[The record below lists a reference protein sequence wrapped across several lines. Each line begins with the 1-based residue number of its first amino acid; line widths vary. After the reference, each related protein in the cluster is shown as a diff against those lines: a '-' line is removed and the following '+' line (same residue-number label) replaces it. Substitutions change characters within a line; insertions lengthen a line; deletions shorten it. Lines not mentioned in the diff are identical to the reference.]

1 MKVVD
6 TNVIAYLLIEGDH
19 TRHAKNLL
27 KQDSDWHAPLLW
39 RSEFRNVLSLY
50 SRLGDLALQDALRLM
65 EEAEQLMTGKE
76 YHINSSQILTL
87 AASSECSAYDCEFIA
102 LAREL
107 DTKLITTDK
116 KVLRE
121 FPDLTLSLKDHF

>member
-1 MKVVD
+1 VKVVD
-6 TNVIAYLLIEGDH
+6 TNVIAYLFIEGNH
-19 TRHAKNLL
+19 TKHAKNLL

-50 SRLGDLALQDALRLM
+50 IRLGHLTLKDSLRLM
-65 EEAEQLMTGKE
+65 EEAEQLMMGKE
-76 YHINSSQILTL
+76 YNINSSQILTL
-87 AASSECSAYDCEFIA
+87 AATSECSAYDCEFIA

-121 FPDLTLSLKDHF
+121 FPESTFSLKDHS

>member
-1 MKVVD
+1 VKVVD
-6 TNVIAYLLIEGDH
+6 TNVIAYLFIEGDH
-19 TRHAKNLL
+19 TKHAKNLL

-50 SRLGDLALQDALRLM
+50 IRLGHLTLKDSLRLM
-65 EEAEQLMTGKE
+65 EEAEQLMMGKE
-76 YHINSSQILTL
+76 YNINSSQILTL
-87 AASSECSAYDCEFIA
+87 AATSECSAYDCEFIA

-121 FPDLTLSLKDHF
+121 FPESTFSLKDHS